1 MPAGSCVVDFGE
13 YSSLSS
19 PTYINQHNTCEIHI
33 GITGNCTWY
42 AADRVQQLTG
52 VDLAVYQSAWGD
64 GGYWHITASNHGFP
78 VYQGSAEAINAF
90 GTLAGLVISFNGI
103 KLGFTTHVAVVEKY
117 NDDGTAWVSEMW
129 GSESSSYNIRI
140 TSYSPS
146 ELASSDMYYIDF
158 SSIGMAPGAGGGYF
172 KDKFG
177 EFHWK
182 ETPAKDGL
190 IPLKDEFQSFCDRL
204 NEAQEEAKVE
214 KLDTYSA
221 TDNNSTLTAERFN
234 NMLHLMQTST
244 EGNLKGVSKDEVAHM
259 SDVNKNDLIKAE
271 HFKQLE
277 DLYNHWRYGTITANG
292 QIIPGD
298 DPNCMVASTIWNS
311 LHCGY
316 GLNEYVTAG
325 IIGSAIFETSG
336 SGATLASLDQNWGIV
351 NYLGCYGLW
360 QFCPFGAGIPPD
372 KSVEGQITYLMSHNQ
387 LPSQMDTYGYKYYSG
402 FNYNAFLNLQNEKEA
417 AYAFRAC
424 YERGD
429 YNSSAGNFATMAYN
443 YFTGKPC
450 PSTGG
455 SGGGIG
461 SGNWIFP
468 LTQYTSCKCRTGDTD
483 NAGDFAAPPR
493 TPICACDDGVV
504 IESGWH
510 WSYGNHVI
518 IDHKNGWKTTYA
530 HMIQTPSVSY
540 GQTVSG
546 GQNIG
551 YVGSTGTSTGP
562 HLHLEMEYNGIG
574 YCPCDI
580 FGV

>member
-1 MPAGSCVVDFGE
+1 
-13 YSSLSS
+13 
-19 PTYINQHNTCEIHI
+19 
-33 GITGNCTWY
+33 
-42 AADRVQQLTG
+42 
-52 VDLAVYQSAWGD
+52 
-64 GGYWHITASNHGFP
+64 
-78 VYQGSAEAINAF
+78 
-90 GTLAGLVISFNGI
+90 
-103 KLGFTTHVAVVEKY
+103 
-117 NDDGTAWVSEMW
+117 
-129 GSESSSYNIRI
+129 
-140 TSYSPS
+140 
-146 ELASSDMYYIDF
+146 
-158 SSIGMAPGAGGGYF
+158 
-172 KDKFG
+172 
-177 EFHWK
+177 
-182 ETPAKDGL
+182 
-190 IPLKDEFQSFCDRL
+190 
-204 NEAQEEAKVE
+204 
-214 KLDTYSA
+214 
-221 TDNNSTLTAERFN
+221 
-234 NMLHLMQTST
+234 
-244 EGNLKGVSKDEVAHM
+244 M

-336 SGATLASLDQNWGIV
+336 SGATLASLDKNWGIV

-402 FNYNAFLNLQNEKEA
+402 FNYNAFLNLQDEKEA

-450 PSTGG
+450 PSTGD

-493 TPICACDDGVV
+493 TPICACDDGIV

-546 GQNIG
+546 G
-551 YVGSTGTSTGP
+551 
-562 HLHLEMEYNGIG
+562 
-574 YCPCDI
+574 
-580 FGV
+580 